1 MKRLRNFVLTT
12 LMIVIVGLFGFVKV
26 DAAAVPDNVTT
37 DKWRAINYIN
47 TVTSDGKPK
56 EYQIVYKSVNGG
68 AYNVFC
74 MNLDATYASDVTFTR
89 TGTVDPGFIYILN
102 HMPKTDDKDYNFY
115 ATQMAVWWYQDY
127 LNQDNFNVP
136 ADVKK
141 FVLLHKTEEY
151 KNDKHYKLC
160 NDIMNLVYGAKAF
173 QATNP
178 KAKQHTLAIS
188 EAKVSFSVEGDYY
201 VSSEIGINAT
211 NVEGLKYSLDGTP
224 KGSQIVKGKNGGVV
238 IKIPTAAIP
247 EGKKLTF
254 TMKVNGKYYDED
266 AIYYYHSAKYQ
277 KMLFGKTVV
286 RENALEDSI
295 TLSISNV
302 KQPYNVK
309 ISKTDITQSKEV
321 AGATL
326 VVKDEQGNVVET
338 WVSTNEVHNIVLLPG
353 KYSLTETIA
362 PEGYKL
368 STTTIQFLLDGE
380 GGLFV
385 KDSTGTYVSVN
396 KVVMINE
403 LKDSVSII
411 KKDSKTNK
419 ALAGA
424 VLRIKDEKGN
434 VVKEFTTTD
443 NYFSIVLNAGK
454 YTLSEVSAPS
464 GYILSSEVIYF
475 ELTSDGTLKVKNN
488 KGEYVESAVITFYNT
503 PENHVDVVV
512 PNTGANNFFVMI
524 AGAALILGG
533 IAYARKTIKEC

>member
-1 MKRLRNFVLTT
+1 MKRLRNFIMTSLIF
-12 LMIVIVGLFGFVKV
+12 IVAALFGIVNV
-26 DAAAVPDNVTT
+26 NAESVPEKVTT
-37 DKWRAINYIN
+37 DNWRAVNYIN
-47 TVTSDGKPK
+47 TVTSEGKPK
-56 EYQIVYKSVNGG
+56 DFPIVYKSVNGG
-68 AYNVFC
+68 AYNVYC
-74 MNLDATYASDVTFTR
+74 MNLDATYAANVTFNR
-89 TGTVDPGFIYILN
+89 TGTVDPGYIYILN
-102 HMPKTDDKDYNFY
+102 HIPKTSDKDYNFY
-115 ATQMAVWWYQDY
+115 VAQMAVWWYQDY
-127 LNQDNFNVP
+127 LNQNNENLH

-141 FVLLHKTEEY
+141 WVLYHASDEMKS
-151 KNDKHYKLC
+151 DKHYKLC

-178 KAKQHTLAIS
+178 KAKEHKLAIS
-188 EAKVSFSVEGDYY
+188 EAKVTFTVDGDYY
-201 VSSEIGINAT
+201 VSSEIGITAT
-211 NVEGLKYSLDGTP
+211 NVEINKYNLSGTP
-224 KGSQIVKGKNGGVV
+224 AGSKIVKGKNGGVV
-238 IKIPTAAIP
+238 IKIPKAAIP

-254 TMKVNGKYYDED
+254 KMEVGAKYYDED
-266 AIYYYHSAKYQ
+266 AIYYYANSKYQ
-277 KMLFGKTVV
+277 KMLFGKTVTK
-286 RENALEDSI
+286 ENTLSDSI

-326 VVKDEQGNVVET
+326 VVKDETGKVVET
-338 WVSTNEVHNIVLLPG
+338 WVSTTTVHNIVLLPG
-353 KYSLTETIA
+353 KYSLSETIA

-368 STTTIQFLLDGE
+368 STTTIEFLLDGE

-411 KKDSKTNK
+411 KKDSKTGK
-419 ALAGA
+419 TVAGA
-424 VLRIKDEKGN
+424 VLRIKDANGQTI
-434 VVKEFTTTD
+434 KEFTTTD
-443 NYFSIVLNAGK
+443 GYYSIVLNAGQ
-454 YTLSEVSAPS
+454 YSISEVSAPS

-503 PENHVDVVV
+503 PESHNDVVV
-512 PNTGANNFFVMI
+512 PNTGANNFLVMI
-524 AGAALILGG
+524 VGAALILGG